1 MKYALLSNDGVEV
14 LQDII
19 RKRDQT
25 NNGVSR
31 AEAITIIVDLGQAK
45 SMKTAE
51 NHLDYLIRT
60 RKLDKLKW
68 NGRIVTAQATTTE
81 RYQVNTKHH
90 FRWHCLIESEWE
102 HLHQVNLPTAA
113 YVRVHAY
120 FQLNLNNTCFL
131 CREGYHR

>member
-1 MKYALLSNDGVEV
+1 MKCIGDKEPTLKICFPKMKSALLSNDGVEV

-19 RKRDQT
+19 HKRDQT

-31 AEAITIIVDLGQAK
+31 AEAITIVGDFGQAK

-68 NGRIVTAQATTTE
+68 NGCIVTNQATTTE
-81 RYQVNTKHH
+81 RCQVNTKQQ
-90 FRWHCLIESEWE
+90 FC
-102 HLHQVNLPTAA
+102 
-113 YVRVHAY
+113 
-120 FQLNLNNTCFL
+120 
-131 CREGYHR
+131 